1 MTRSFLRKPML
12 PLAALAFAAASAF
25 AAPVAGPAGNAFYT
39 PPAPLPA
46 GAHGD
51 LIWYRTATVNLGAGA
66 PAVKAWNVLYHS
78 TDSRG
83 AANVVTG
90 TVLVPTKAWSNIFQ
104 ARPIV
109 SYAVGTHG
117 LAQPCAPS
125 QQLAAGTDYENA
137 NIAAALNAG
146 YAVLVTDYAGYT
158 TGNTPTYL
166 AGSSQGRAVLD
177 IVKAAAQIP
186 SVGIKASA
194 KTAIWGYSQGGQSA
208 GWAGELKDSYAPD
221 LNVVGV
227 AAGGVPA
234 DFLASARYLDGR
246 NGSSFLLAATIGLS
260 QQYPE
265 SIPFEALASDEGLA
279 AAENAKQICVFEA
292 LFKYQNRFLS
302 EFTLGNLPLESL
314 LSLPGIRSALTA
326 QNLGTTKISAPV
338 YQYHGQADWALPLE
352 QAYALKKKY
361 CALGTNVK
369 FDLLPGAEHIVAQF
383 QASPSVISWLGDRFN
398 GKTAVGTCATTQPD
412 PVSNANPNT
421 GNFVVSLKNWP
432 LTASI
437 GLKTL
442 GQTLDLPA
450 TSTFSADTDL
460 TTKQLKNGKLVV
472 PDFVGKVN
480 ILLPIDVKLSVVPT
494 ADASGSATLD
504 NTGLLHVHGVQ
515 TANIKI
521 QSVGSL
527 GINIPTGCTT
537 SAPVSFPIDFDGP
550 VSSLGGGKLTFS
562 GTTTFPS
569 LSGCGLYGPLLSTL
583 MSGSGQTYSFTVKPP
598 AAISW

>member
-1 MTRSFLRKPML
+1 MIRSFLRKPML
-12 PLAALAFAAASAF
+12 PIAALAFAAASAF

-39 PPAPLPA
+39 PPSPLPA

-66 PAVKAWNVLYHS
+66 PGVKAWNVLYRS
-78 TDSRG
+78 TDSRE
-83 AANVVTG
+83 ADNVVTG
-90 TVLVPTKAWSNIFQ
+90 TVLVPTKAWSNIFTP
-104 ARPIV
+104 RPIV

-125 QQLAAGTDYENA
+125 QQFAAGTDYENA
-137 NIAAALNAG
+137 NIVAALNAG

-186 SVGIKASA
+186 NVGIKATA

-208 GWAGELKDSYAPD
+208 AWAGELKDSYAAD

-234 DFLASARYLDGR
+234 DFLTAARYLDGR
-246 NGSSFLLAATIGLS
+246 NGSSFLLAATIGLA

-265 SIPFEALASDEGLA
+265 SIPFDDLASEAGLA
-279 AAENAKQICVFEA
+279 AAADAKQICVFES

-302 EFTLGNLPLESL
+302 EFTMGNLPLETL
-314 LSLPGIRSALTA
+314 LSLPGIRNALTA
-326 QNLGTTKISAPV
+326 QNLGKTKISAPV
-338 YQYHGQADWALPLE
+338 YQYHGQADWALPLG
-352 QAYALKKKY
+352 QAYELKKKY

-383 QASPSVISWLGDRFN
+383 QAAPQVISWLGDRFN

-412 PVSNANPNT
+412 PVSNANPND
-421 GNFVVSLKNWP
+421 GNFVVSLKSWP

-442 GQTLDLPA
+442 GQTITLPD

-460 TTKQLKNGKLVV
+460 TTKQLKNGKLAV
-472 PDFVGKVN
+472 PDFKATVN
-480 ILLPIDVKLSVVPT
+480 ILLPVDVKLSVVPT
-494 ADASGSATLD
+494 ADATGTATLD
-504 NTGLLHVHGVQ
+504 NAGMLHVHGLQ
-515 TANIKI
+515 SANLKI
-521 QSVGSL
+521 QTVGSL

-537 SAPVSFPIDFDGP
+537 SKPVDFPINFDGP
-550 VSSLGGGKLTFS
+550 VSSLGNGNLTFA

-569 LSGCGLYGPLLSTL
+569 LTGCGLYGPLLSTL

-598 AAISW
+598 AAKSW